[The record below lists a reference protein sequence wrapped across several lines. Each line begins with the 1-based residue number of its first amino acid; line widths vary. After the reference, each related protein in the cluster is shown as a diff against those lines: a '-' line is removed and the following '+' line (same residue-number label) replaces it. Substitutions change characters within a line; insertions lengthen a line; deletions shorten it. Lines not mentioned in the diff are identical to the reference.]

1 MKKNEIFANSA
12 YAYPEEI
19 QLREDLN
26 NIKKTENGEL
36 NSEKS
41 SIKSVSDDGEKKS
54 EIDLNR
60 FFLYHTNDLEAEVQM
75 LKDKIKLLE
84 EKIFNSQITT
94 SNLLSDDSKIDILKK
109 TFIFWSKQ
117 IGINCYS
124 KIFYYKNIFAKIFW
138 ILILLG
144 SLSVTAWIMSWSI
157 QDYLAYDVVSRIR
170 IIYEKP
176 AEFPAVTIC
185 DNNQFTTEK
194 GLDLVNVFYNSITC
208 QNPLYSNLSRQL
220 ECSKTLAAGVVTDP
234 LYRYEYTKHLGLNL
248 NQISC
253 VYNNVNCTDDMRW
266 LWQFDYGNCY
276 QFNVDQNR
284 TFMANAEG
292 IDYGLSMSIS
302 NFTNLKIKKLGT
314 YEGLGMKVFVHNR
327 TSRPRWYSE
336 GVYVKPGEYS
346 MISVRRKFVS
356 HQPTPYSGCINLESY
371 SSVFYDFIRKSNRIY
386 RQKDCFDLCIQN
398 LAITQCGCYI
408 KAYENPFSN
417 LSTIRECFD
426 ISDFECFY
434 EEYFKF
440 DSSKCAANYCPQ
452 ECDTVEYELSVSSLL
467 YPTLNDYNSLNMTIS
482 FEEWRTQFVNLIV
495 YYPHLEY
502 TFIHETPAMNLA
514 SLIASLGGT
523 MGLIV
528 SASFFTLVEI
538 CELFVLL
545 LHGLIFG

>member
-60 FFLYHTNDLEAEVQM
+60 FFFYHTNDLEAEVQM

-94 SNLLSDDSKIDILKK
+94 SNLLNDDSKIDILKK

-284 TFMANAEG
+284 TFMGSVTFNS
-292 IDYGLSMSIS
+292 L
-302 NFTNLKIKKLGT
+302 
-314 YEGLGMKVFVHNR
+314 
-327 TSRPRWYSE
+327 TSC
-336 GVYVKPGEYS
+336 
-346 MISVRRKFVS
+346 
-356 HQPTPYSGCINLESY
+356 Q
-371 SSVFYDFIRKSNRIY
+371 RI
-386 RQKDCFDLCIQN
+386 
-398 LAITQCGCYI
+398 G
-408 KAYENPFSN
+408 
-417 LSTIRECFD
+417 
-426 ISDFECFY
+426 
-434 EEYFKF
+434 
-440 DSSKCAANYCPQ
+440 
-452 ECDTVEYELSVSSLL
+452 
-467 YPTLNDYNSLNMTIS
+467 LNDMKWSPNDK
-482 FEEWRTQFVNLIV
+482 
-495 YYPHLEY
+495 
-502 TFIHETPAMNLA
+502 
-514 SLIASLGGT
+514 
-523 MGLIV
+523 
-528 SASFFTLVEI
+528 
-538 CELFVLL
+538 
-545 LHGLIFG
+545 